1 MKLKSASAVQAGAWT
16 LTTWMPSRCNCA
28 STPSWLS
35 TSQARVGGKPRR
47 ASRLERARSP
57 SLAKTVAA
65 ESAVP
70 ILVLSAFATGL
81 ASLALRRSQRRFN
94 REVSHHLTHLERL
107 KTREVP

>member
-1 MKLKSASAVQAGAWT
+1 
-16 LTTWMPSRCNCA
+16 
-28 STPSWLS
+28 
-35 TSQARVGGKPRR
+35 
-47 ASRLERARSP
+47 
-57 SLAKTVAA
+57 LAKTVAA